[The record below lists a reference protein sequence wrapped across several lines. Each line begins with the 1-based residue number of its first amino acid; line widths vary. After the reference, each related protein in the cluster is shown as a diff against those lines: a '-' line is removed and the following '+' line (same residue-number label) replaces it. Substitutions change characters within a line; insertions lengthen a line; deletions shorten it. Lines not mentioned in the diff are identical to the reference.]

1 MRLEDEWVLGGIA
14 WGRPPTWLGAGMRL
28 GRQLLWL
35 QDGVGGCGGGDET
48 GQTPEERDLWLSG
61 EERQEFQLV
70 QPPYW

>member
-1 MRLEDEWVLGGIA
+1 MGLGWNSMGAAPHLA
-14 WGRPPTWLGAGMRL
+14 WGGHEAGETAAVAA
-28 GRQLLWL
+28 GWSW
-35 QDGVGGCGGGDET
+35 GVWGGDET